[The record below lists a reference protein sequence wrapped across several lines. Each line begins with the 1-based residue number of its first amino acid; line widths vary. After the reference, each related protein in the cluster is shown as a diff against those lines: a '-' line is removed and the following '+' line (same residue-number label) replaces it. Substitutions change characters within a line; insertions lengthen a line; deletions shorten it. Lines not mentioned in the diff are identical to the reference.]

1 MSNKQKQKEMKFEQA
16 LETANPLQAFEA
28 MQKVLKKRN
37 AEKFI
42 QSLGIKFSES
52 QKQNFIEVL
61 CKYESFLEN
70 Q

>member
-1 MSNKQKQKEMKFEQA
+1 MKANNKMNIEQA

-28 MQKVLKKRN
+28 MQKVLRRRN

-42 QSLGIKFSES
+42 QSLGVKFSES
-52 QKQNFIEVL
+52 QKQNFIDVL